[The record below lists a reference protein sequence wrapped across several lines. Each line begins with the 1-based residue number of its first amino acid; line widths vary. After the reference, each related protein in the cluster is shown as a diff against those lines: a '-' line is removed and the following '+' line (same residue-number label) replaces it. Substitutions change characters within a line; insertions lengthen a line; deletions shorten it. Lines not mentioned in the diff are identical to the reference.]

1 MKTTKEVYVPPV
13 LTKHDLLRD
22 ITAAYS
28 GSSGDGGIRD
38 RIEDI
43 VCRVFPRLPRCN

>member
-1 MKTTKEVYVPPV
+1 MKTTKEVYVQPI

-28 GSSGDGGIRD
+28 GGGRLRD
-38 RIEDI
+38 RI
-43 VCRVFPRLPRCN
+43 CRRWPNFPGCD